1 MIGVENLVID
11 TVSKAIKADTT
22 YANTEVSSE
31 YTDTPASF
39 PFVSIIE
46 EDNSTYQRTQDNDL
60 KEHHTKVMYEVNV
73 FSNKVTG
80 KKSEAKK
87 IMEIVDSSFQNMKF
101 TRTFKNAIP
110 NKDKTIY
117 RIVARYEAVIGE
129 GKAKGDNIIYQV
141 YRR

>member
-1 MIGVENLVID
+1 MIDVENLVID
-11 TVSKAIKADTT
+11 TVSKAIKADST

-39 PFVSIIE
+39 PFVSVIE
-46 EDNSTYQRTQDNDL
+46 EDNSTYQKTQDNDL

-73 FSNKVTG
+73 FSNKTVG
-80 KKSEAKK
+80 KKTEAKK
-87 IMEIVDSSFQNMKF
+87 IMEIVDSALQNIKF

-129 GKAKGDNIIYQV
+129 GQTIGKDTVYQV

>member
-1 MIGVENLVID
+1 MIDVENLVID
-11 TVSKAIKADTT
+11 TVSKAIKADPT

-31 YTDTPASF
+31 YTDTPATF
-39 PFVSIIE
+39 PFVSIFE
-46 EDNSTYQRTQDNDL
+46 ADNSTYQRTQDNDL
-60 KEHHTKVMYEVNV
+60 KEHHTKVMYEINV
-73 FSNKVTG
+73 YSNKTVG
-80 KKSEAKK
+80 KKTDAKK
-87 IMEIVDSSFQNMKF
+87 IMEIVDSALQNIKF

-129 GKAKGDNIIYQV
+129 GKTIDGNTVYQV